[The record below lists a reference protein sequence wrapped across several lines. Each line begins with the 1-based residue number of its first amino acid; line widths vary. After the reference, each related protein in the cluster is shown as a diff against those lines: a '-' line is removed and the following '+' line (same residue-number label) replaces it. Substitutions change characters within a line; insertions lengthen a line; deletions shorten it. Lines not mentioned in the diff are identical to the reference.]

1 MRYVKSLSA
10 LLLLTTCVNP
20 APAETPCDY
29 DSSVNTKY
37 TKTIQKTTDYK
48 KRVFPYVDDTRKCV
62 INMNVTIDGISY
74 PTMGDFVFGPDI
86 SENSACKNAENRAKE
101 MIVRKVS
108 PEVLSANTDMKC
120 TVKTKEVVK
129 VEKKV
134 EPIKETI
141 IVHNQYPQVGTVLNS
156 QVVGVTKII
165 PRHDPI
171 QTHSS
176 SNIVTDL
183 LSNFSLGNVTIK
195 LNTSKRGKCFANWS
209 TGGKDCYY

>member
-1 MRYVKSLSA
+1 MRYVRSLSA

>member
-1 MRYVKSLSA
+1 MKYLKPLST

-48 KRVFPYVDDTRKCV
+48 KRVFPYVEDTRKCV
-62 INMNVTIDGISY
+62 INMNVTIDGKSY

-120 TVKTKEVVK
+120 TVKTKK
-129 VEKKV
+129 IVEKKI

-141 IVHNQYPQVGTVLNS
+141 IIPQLGAVVESEIVSVVKMKPPVVSTSEYRDSVLGTNNTL
-156 QVVGVTKII
+156 QLKAFTEQGLLTGLALEII
-165 PRHDPI
+165 RWIH
-171 QTHSS
+171 
-176 SNIVTDL
+176 
-183 LSNFSLGNVTIK
+183 
-195 LNTSKRGKCFANWS
+195 
-209 TGGKDCYY
+209 

>member
-1 MRYVKSLSA
+1 MKYLKPLST

-48 KRVFPYVDDTRKCV
+48 KRVFPYVEDTRKCV
-62 INMNVTIDGISY
+62 INMNVTIDGKSY

-101 MIVRKVS
+101 MIIRKVS
-108 PEVLSANTDMKC
+108 REVLSANTDMKC
-120 TVKTKEVVK
+120 TVKTKK
-129 VEKKV
+129 IVEKKI

-141 IVHNQYPQVGTVLNS
+141 IIPQLGAVVESEIVSVVKMKPPVVSTSEYRDSVLGTNNTL
-156 QVVGVTKII
+156 QLKAFTEQGLLTGLALEII
-165 PRHDPI
+165 RWIH
-171 QTHSS
+171 
-176 SNIVTDL
+176 
-183 LSNFSLGNVTIK
+183 
-195 LNTSKRGKCFANWS
+195 
-209 TGGKDCYY
+209 

>member
-1 MRYVKSLSA
+1 MKYVKSLSA
-10 LLLLTTCVNP
+10 ILLLTTCVNP

-48 KRVFPYVDDTRKCV
+48 KRVFPYVEDTRKCV
-62 INMNVTIDGISY
+62 INMNVTIDGKTY

-101 MIVRKVS
+101 MIIRKVS

-120 TVKTKEVVK
+120 TVKTEEIVK
-129 VEKKV
+129 VEKPKKIQKV
-134 EPIKETI
+134 ITQ
-141 IVHNQYPQVGTVLNS
+141 NQYPQVGTILS
-156 QVVGVTKII
+156 TQVVEVQKVISRYET
-165 PRHDPI
+165 I
-171 QTHSS
+171 QNHSS
-176 SNIVTDL
+176 SNILGNL

-195 LNTSKRGKCFANWS
+195 VNTSKRGKCFANWS

>member
-20 APAETPCDY
+20 APAESPCDY

-48 KRVFPYVDDTRKCV
+48 KRVFPYVEDTRKCV
-62 INMNVTIDGISY
+62 INMNVTIDGKSY

-101 MIVRKVS
+101 MIILKVS

-120 TVKTKEVVK
+120 TVKTKK
-129 VEKKV
+129 IVEKKI

-141 IVHNQYPQVGTVLNS
+141 IIPQLGAVVESEIVSVVKMKPPVVSTSEYRDSVLGTNNTL
-156 QVVGVTKII
+156 QLKAFTEQGLLTGLALEII
-165 PRHDPI
+165 RWIH
-171 QTHSS
+171 
-176 SNIVTDL
+176 
-183 LSNFSLGNVTIK
+183 
-195 LNTSKRGKCFANWS
+195 
-209 TGGKDCYY
+209 

>member
-1 MRYVKSLSA
+1 MKYIKSLSA
-10 LLLLTTCVNP
+10 ILLLSTCANP

-29 DSSVNTKY
+29 DSSISTQY

-48 KRVFPYVDDTRKCV
+48 KRVFPYVEDTRKCV
-62 INMNVTIDGISY
+62 INMNVTIDGKTY

-120 TVKTKEVVK
+120 TVNTEEI

-134 EPIKETI
+134 EPIKKTI
-141 IVHNQYPQVGTVLNS
+141 IAPQLGTVIESEIISVVKMKPPVVSTS
-156 QVVGVTKII
+156 QYRDSVLGTN
-165 PRHDPI
+165 RTI
-171 QTHSS
+171 QLKASHEQGLITAIALELIRWIH
-176 SNIVTDL
+176 
-183 LSNFSLGNVTIK
+183 
-195 LNTSKRGKCFANWS
+195 
-209 TGGKDCYY
+209 

>member
-1 MRYVKSLSA
+1 MKYVKSISA
-10 LLLLTTCVNP
+10 ILLLSTCANP
-20 APAETPCDY
+20 APAESPCDY
-29 DSSVNTKY
+29 DSSVNTQY
-37 TKTIQKTTDYK
+37 TKTIEKTSDFK

-62 INMNVTIDGISY
+62 INMNVTIDGKTY

-120 TVKTKEVVK
+120 TVKTEEIVK
-129 VEKKV
+129 VEKPKEIQKV
-134 EPIKETI
+134 ITQ
-141 IVHNQYPQVGTVLNS
+141 NQYPQVGTVLS
-156 QVVGVTKII
+156 TQVVEVQKVI
-165 PRHDPI
+165 PRYEPI
-171 QTHSS
+171 QNHGS
-176 SNIVTDL
+176 SNILGNL

-195 LNTSKRGKCFANWS
+195 INNSKRGKCFANWS

>member
-1 MRYVKSLSA
+1 MKYVKSLSA
-10 LLLLTTCVNP
+10 ILLLTTCVNP

-48 KRVFPYVDDTRKCV
+48 KRVFPYVEDTRKCV
-62 INMNVTIDGISY
+62 INMNVTIDGKTY

-101 MIVRKVS
+101 MIIRKVS

-120 TVKTKEVVK
+120 TVKTEEIVK
-129 VEKKV
+129 VEKPKKIQKV
-134 EPIKETI
+134 ITQ
-141 IVHNQYPQVGTVLNS
+141 NQYPQVGTILS
-156 QVVGVTKII
+156 TEVVEVQKVISRYET
-165 PRHDPI
+165 I
-171 QTHSS
+171 QNHSS
-176 SNIVTDL
+176 SNILGNL

-195 LNTSKRGKCFANWS
+195 VNTSKRGKCFANWS

>member
-1 MRYVKSLSA
+1 MKYVKSLSA

-120 TVKTKEVVK
+120 TVKTKK
-129 VEKKV
+129 IVEKKI

-141 IVHNQYPQVGTVLNS
+141 IIPQLGAVVESEIVSVVKMKPPVVSTSEYRDSVLGTNNTL
-156 QVVGVTKII
+156 QLKAFTEQGLLTGLALEII
-165 PRHDPI
+165 RWIH
-171 QTHSS
+171 
-176 SNIVTDL
+176 
-183 LSNFSLGNVTIK
+183 
-195 LNTSKRGKCFANWS
+195 
-209 TGGKDCYY
+209 

>member
-1 MRYVKSLSA
+1 
-10 LLLLTTCVNP
+10 
-20 APAETPCDY
+20 
-29 DSSVNTKY
+29 
-37 TKTIQKTTDYK
+37 
-48 KRVFPYVDDTRKCV
+48 
-62 INMNVTIDGISY
+62 MNVTIDGISY

>member
-1 MRYVKSLSA
+1 MKYVRSLSA
-10 LLLLTTCVNP
+10 ILLLSTCANP
-20 APAETPCDY
+20 APAESPCDY
-29 DSSVNTKY
+29 DSSVNTQY
-37 TKTIQKTTDYK
+37 TKTIEKTSDFK

-62 INMNVTIDGISY
+62 INMNVTIDGKTY

-120 TVKTKEVVK
+120 TVKTKEIVK
-129 VEKKV
+129 VEKPKEIQKV
-134 EPIKETI
+134 VTQ
-141 IVHNQYPQVGTVLNS
+141 NQYPQVGTVLS
-156 QVVGVTKII
+156 TQVVEVQKVI
-165 PRHDPI
+165 PRYEPI
-171 QTHSS
+171 QNHGS
-176 SNIVTDL
+176 SNILGNL

-195 LNTSKRGKCFANWS
+195 INNSKRGKCFANWS

>member
-1 MRYVKSLSA
+1 MKYVKSLSA

-156 QVVGVTKII
+156 QVVEVTKII

>member
-1 MRYVKSLSA
+1 MKYVKSLSA
-10 LLLLTTCVNP
+10 ILLLTTCVNP

-37 TKTIQKTTDYK
+37 TKMIEKTSDYK
-48 KRVFPYVDDTRKCV
+48 KKVFPYVDDTRKCV

-120 TVKTKEVVK
+120 TVKTEEVIK

-156 QVVGVTKII
+156 QVVEVTKII
-165 PRHDPI
+165 PRHEPT
-171 QTHSS
+171 QTYG
-176 SNIVTDL
+176 SNNILGNL

-195 LNTSKRGKCFANWS
+195 VDTSKRGKCFANWS

>member
-1 MRYVKSLSA
+1 MKYVKSLSA
-10 LLLLTTCVNP
+10 ILLLTTCVNP

-48 KRVFPYVDDTRKCV
+48 KRVFPYVEDTRKCV
-62 INMNVTIDGISY
+62 INMNVTIDGKTY

-101 MIVRKVS
+101 MIIRKVS

-120 TVKTKEVVK
+120 TVKTEEI

-134 EPIKETI
+134 EPVKETI
-141 IVHNQYPQVGTVLNS
+141 IVTVPPIGSIVSSEIEIVKPHKVITYQDGFNSYVGDDSTIQLNATY
-156 QVVGVTKII
+156 QKGII
-165 PRHDPI
+165 
-171 QTHSS
+171 
-176 SNIVTDL
+176 
-183 LSNFSLGNVTIK
+183 
-195 LNTSKRGKCFANWS
+195 
-209 TGGKDCYY
+209 TGIALELMRWIH

>member
-10 LLLLTTCVNP
+10 ILLLSTCANP
-20 APAETPCDY
+20 APAETPCEY
-29 DSSVNTKY
+29 DSSISTQY

-48 KRVFPYVDDTRKCV
+48 KRVFPYVEDTRKCV
-62 INMNVTIDGISY
+62 INMNVTIDGKTY

-120 TVKTKEVVK
+120 TVKTEEI

-134 EPIKETI
+134 EPIKKTI
-141 IVHNQYPQVGTVLNS
+141 IVPQLGTVIESEIVSVVKMKPPVVSTS
-156 QVVGVTKII
+156 QYRDSVLGTN
-165 PRHDPI
+165 RTI
-171 QTHSS
+171 QLKASHEQGLITAIALELIRWIH
-176 SNIVTDL
+176 
-183 LSNFSLGNVTIK
+183 
-195 LNTSKRGKCFANWS
+195 
-209 TGGKDCYY
+209 

>member
-1 MRYVKSLSA
+1 MKYVKSLSA
-10 LLLLTTCVNP
+10 ILLLTTCVNP

-48 KRVFPYVDDTRKCV
+48 KRVFPYVEDTRKCV
-62 INMNVTIDGISY
+62 INMNVTIDGKTY

-101 MIVRKVS
+101 MIIRKVS

-120 TVKTKEVVK
+120 TVKTEEIVK
-129 VEKKV
+129 VEKPKKIQKV
-134 EPIKETI
+134 ITQ
-141 IVHNQYPQVGTVLNS
+141 NQYPQVGTILS
-156 QVVGVTKII
+156 TEVVEVQKVI
-165 PRHDPI
+165 PRYETI
-171 QTHSS
+171 QNHGS
-176 SNIVTDL
+176 SNILGNL

-195 LNTSKRGKCFANWS
+195 VNTSKRGKCFANWS